1 MPEKFV
7 EDKEGMKIRKLA
19 ELRTVTNK
27 DYEEAM
33 LRRVEEFKHA
43 KGKDSQF
50 NDFLQNTFFKAF
62 STALDLKL
70 QVDKVLGEDNLK
82 KLHKAIDDILLLGL

>member
-1 MPEKFV
+1 MPEQFV
-7 EDKEGMKIRKLA
+7 EDKDGMKIRKLA

-33 LRRVEEFKHA
+33 LGRIDEFKE
-43 KGKDSQF
+43 KKQEKSQF
-50 NDFLQNTFFKAF
+50 NDALQNTFFKAL
-62 STALDLKL
+62 STALDLKV
-70 QVDKVLGEDNLK
+70 QVDKALGEDNLK

>member
-1 MPEKFV
+1 MPEELV
-7 EDKEGMKIRKLA
+7 EDKDGMKIRKLA

-33 LRRVEEFKHA
+33 LRRVDEFKA
-43 KGKDSQF
+43 QKKESSQF
-50 NDFLQNTFFKAF
+50 NDVLQNTFFKAL
-62 STALDLKL
+62 STAFDLKV
-70 QVDKVLGEDNLK
+70 QVDKALGKDNLK

>member
-1 MPEKFV
+1 MSEEFI

-33 LRRVEEFKHA
+33 LRRVDEFKE
-43 KGKDSQF
+43 KKQEKSQY
-50 NDFLQNTFFKAF
+50 NDVLQNTFFKALN
-62 STALDLKL
+62 TAFDLKV
-70 QVDKVLGEDNLK
+70 QVDKVLGEENLK

>member
-1 MPEKFV
+1 MPEDLV
-7 EDKEGMKIRKLA
+7 EDKDGIKVRKLA

-33 LRRVEEFKHA
+33 IKRVDEFKQT
-43 KGKDSQF
+43 KQEKSQF
-50 NDFLQNTFFKAF
+50 NDVLQNTFFKAL
-62 STALDLKL
+62 STALDLKI
-70 QVDKVLGEDNLK
+70 QVDKALGEDNLK

>member
-1 MPEKFV
+1 MPEDVV
-7 EDKEGMKIRKLA
+7 EDKNGMKIRKLA

-33 LRRVEEFKHA
+33 LKRVDEFKEQ
-43 KGKDSQF
+43 KKEKSQF
-50 NDFLQNTFFKAF
+50 NDVLQNTFFKALN
-62 STALDLKL
+62 TALDLKV
-70 QVDKVLGEDNLK
+70 QVDKTLGEENLK

>member
-1 MPEKFV
+1 MSEEYV
-7 EDKEGMKIRKLA
+7 EDKDGMKIRKLA
-19 ELRTVTNK
+19 ELKTTTTK

-33 LRRVEEFKHA
+33 LRRVEEFKHV
-43 KGKDSQF
+43 KGQDSQF

-70 QVDKVLGEDNLK
+70 QVDKVLGEENIK

>member
-1 MPEKFV
+1 MSEEYV
-7 EDKEGMKIRKLA
+7 EDKDGMKIRKLA
-19 ELRTVTNK
+19 KLKTVTTK

-43 KGKDSQF
+43 KGQDSQF

-70 QVDKVLGEDNLK
+70 QVDKTLGEENLK

>member
-1 MPEKFV
+1 MSEEYV
-7 EDKEGMKIRKLA
+7 EDKDGMKIRKLA
-19 ELRTVTNK
+19 ELKTITTK

-43 KGKDSQF
+43 KGQDSQF

-62 STALDLKL
+62 STVLDLKL
-70 QVDKVLGEDNLK
+70 QVDKTLGEENLK